1 MTVSK
6 SRLRDQLLVGA
17 SLGCLL
23 IAGVAEAQ
31 SGRGRGGGAPVD
43 PAAAAA
49 RAAQAQAAQAART
62 GSASQ
67 RAIAS
72 FRRAAEGRDAMRAAQ
87 ATARA
92 AALAGQSGVPNG
104 LGQGGLQ
111 VADGVELD
119 PNLWVGANG
128 PTQTVGADGRTLV
141 NVDQTQSKAILSWDS
156 FNVGRETDL
165 RFNQQGA
172 DWVVLNRVVGNSA
185 DPSQILGTIKA
196 TGSVYIL
203 NQNGVIFGGAS
214 QVNTRSLIAS
224 SANISDDQFLNRGI
238 YSSLTGGNYMPSFTN
253 AGGAIRVEA
262 GAQITTNT
270 PTSVTAGG
278 GFVLLMGTEV
288 HNAGTI
294 TTPRGQAALVAGDNF
309 ILRRGYGTEENPYS
323 TTRGNEVRG
332 LINAGSTSGT
342 VTNTGLMEAAQGD
355 LTLAGRTIRQD
366 GVMVATT
373 GVNQRGTIHLLNSAS
388 DARGSVTLGE
398 DSLTLILPELDS
410 KDTALN
416 GQRDALIAESDK
428 ANLNRFTTTTGGF
441 DDRSLLA
448 DRLDQSRVEIVTGGE
463 VVFEGGSLTMAQGG
477 QVAVQATSGRITV
490 EDGATIDVSGVRGV
504 ALDMASNAIKVNI
517 QGNEMRDSPGN
528 RDEDDLKSRDVW
540 VDVRDLILLPSGTG
554 GYEGD
559 RWYTPGGLLE
569 VGGYLSN
576 TRHGIG
582 EWAAIGGTI
591 TLAGKEVVAEKGA
604 VFDISGGSI
613 DYASGYI
620 QTSALL
626 GADGRLYDVRYA
638 PAHMRFVGV
647 GNAHLRKHERWGS
660 QYDEVF
666 NNRLFSRGNN
676 QRWEEGYTVGRDA
689 GRLILSTPTAIM
701 EGDILADVINGSR
714 QTQARPDGVTDGYLL
729 SQHTVARAG
738 TLVVGGYTA
747 VGATNP
753 QNVDI
758 RIGEVQGVT
767 GDLATGAALPADRTG
782 TAWLDTDY
790 LNAQGLG
797 GLELLTARGVAI
809 EGDLVLA
816 NGGEVSLT
824 GPRIDITGSI
834 TAHGGSFRAT
844 NVMRTPGAG
853 VPPTPLRFNG
863 EAGFRLAD
871 GARIDVTGEW
881 LNTRGGSTA
890 PNLGFINGGD
900 VKVEFTHD
908 VTLEAGSRIDV
919 SSGGAVLNDGKTRG
933 GVGGDVRLATNA
945 LAGPIEYRGV
955 LHADGAITGYGV
967 NGGGTLSMESAGLA
981 LIGGERPE
989 DHEGLFVSA
998 DRFASGFSAYDING
1012 HGGLKV
1018 ADGTTLDV
1026 VMPVYRFMDAALT
1039 APTGTPAAEALELWI
1054 PPLHQEDPRAGAL
1067 AQRGGA
1073 GLTLRSVRNL
1083 SGGTVEIG
1091 EGAVVSVDPG
1101 QAIRLLSVGQLT
1113 VNGRL
1118 NAWGGLISIDQER
1131 RDLVVSG
1138 SLHHRS
1144 IWIGETA
1151 TLDVAGRAFTA
1162 TDANGRRYGVVQ
1174 DGGRIELGGTLNW
1187 EAGGTVD
1194 RRPADLHLVI
1204 REGAVLD
1211 ASGASAVLDL
1221 PGLDK
1226 DAPWRSA
1233 TVGGNGGTIVL
1244 SSQVGMHL
1252 DGEMRASAGA
1262 VGASG
1267 GTLAIAFGG
1276 AVYDSS
1282 NNNPA
1287 LLNPRYLMLGQTRAG
1302 SVLGEGLQ
1310 AGQADPNLVYGH
1322 AALSVEQITAGGFG
1336 HLSLFS
1342 QTRATGD
1349 LNLAMSESL
1358 RLSGPVL
1365 AAAGA
1370 PDGLNL
1376 RLAAPHVQLMKPL
1389 YTALPGDRYLYPHD
1403 PRLNDGR
1410 RDRITVEGDLI
1421 EVRDLV
1427 EFAGFSDVHLISRG
1441 DIRFLKANYTIGGF
1455 GQTTGLVAPDLLRLT
1470 AAQIYPA
1477 SGASGTLIMGRVA
1490 DYGGVVPNAEGRLI
1504 IAPNGPTP
1512 AMPYSA
1518 RGTLSFDAAYVE
1530 QGGVVRAPFGR
1541 ISFGSQSTDFPSRVV
1556 LMPGS
1561 LTSVSGA
1568 GLTMPYGGTVDGVRY
1583 LYDGEE
1589 VEPHTSSIN
1598 FNVGELETRDGSVL
1612 DLTGG
1617 GELLGAGFISGRGG
1631 SVDVLRTAFAEAN
1644 PGFGFSQTGNQV
1656 YALVPGYAGYAPAV
1670 TDAPLSGVGRQVTI
1684 PSGVPG
1690 LPAGTYTLMPATYAL
1705 LPGAFR
1711 VEVGQGASAGL
1722 SGVIPTGSG
1731 SFVAAGYLS
1740 TLNTNQR
1747 DARASALL
1755 ITPADV
1761 VRKHT
1766 GYNETSLNDFVLAD
1780 AARRNLP
1787 RAALTDDAGSLS
1799 LNLARGAGL
1808 GDTRALTI
1816 KGTTLFAAAKDS
1828 QGHAGSVNVSGLIL
1842 SGIEILAAG
1851 GRAEVVDANG
1861 AAVFADDL
1869 NAFAPG
1875 RISIGALVNNT
1886 QTRTVVLRS
1895 GATLSAPE
1903 VSLTATTGGRGVVI
1917 EQGAT
1922 ISTIGRG
1929 PAPYDA
1935 RQSVIATP
1943 QYATLTVS
1951 NGWVNLLSPTN
1962 IDLGQAMI
1970 DLGGCLSVCA
1980 GETRIVSEGTIGVST
1995 LGAFEL
2001 RDNVA
2006 YGTKNLVLAVSAV
2019 NLGSNETLADVRAT
2033 GQLPP
2038 GMTLNQQVLE
2048 RLLSGNTAIGAPALE
2063 ALTLNA
2069 RESIN
2074 LFGTVELDTYDDAGK
2089 SVLSRLVFG
2098 APAMYGYGSA
2108 SDTVTIRTQEFIW
2121 AGTTGANAGGLSN
2134 GSNPSDTAVLTPGA
2148 AILDRLG
2155 DGVLNIVAD
2164 TIRFD
2169 HAPNTQPIL
2178 LVPADRLALGFS
2190 TVNLTA
2196 NKAIIADAKG
2206 SLNVYNDQH
2215 GYVAGQGWQYSGG
2228 DLNITAPLITS
2239 GAGAVLAI
2247 NAGGAVD
2254 IRGGGATYAPIN
2266 ELGGELRISGRT
2278 INLDT
2283 AVVLPSGKLVLNAV
2297 EDVVLGDNAR
2307 VDLAGRE
2314 ITMFDVKKYS
2324 WGGDLVLT
2332 SRDGDIRAEDGSLID
2347 LSARYNRGGSLTAT
2361 ALAQNAGRVDLLGTI
2376 NGSASGI
2383 YDAGGT
2389 LVPYDAAEVTIR
2401 TQILEDFAGL
2411 NTRLNTGGV
2420 FGARRFQ
2427 IKQGD
2432 LVVGDEVK
2440 AREVQIVL
2448 DGGDLTVN
2456 GRIDA
2461 SGFQVGAIRLAA
2473 SGDLTV
2479 NGALDA
2485 HGTGLRRDSY
2495 GEIIASPNRAMVELT
2510 TREGRLVLGSD
2521 AVIDLRAGTESPFAD
2536 GQSRGTLDLM
2546 APRIGTNDVAIDV
2559 LGTLDVRGAKR
2570 TAVYGFRTYDDAP
2583 LTSLPDVSGNRPQL
2597 ITQAYLDR
2605 LDIDSTAF
2613 MNAALTN
2620 TGLSARLSGLGDY
2633 RLRPGVEIV
2642 SNAATNPG
2650 GHLTVS
2656 GDIDLS
2662 NYRYGPEANR
2672 TDPALRGFG
2681 EPGMLVIR
2689 AAGNVNVHGSINDGF
2704 APPVETPDDN
2714 GWVLE
2719 ETRDISGNGLTPF
2732 GGDIVVPID
2741 GVQLDT
2747 GTVFKVGARLN
2758 YDIPVR
2764 AVTLPS
2770 GTTVPVAVTLNGPLS
2785 LPAGLV
2791 LSAEV
2796 RTANGT
2802 VYAAGTVLPEALNLT
2817 SGATLGAGF
2826 QLRAAAPVQAFT
2838 WPKGE
2843 VLPVNLTTSARITLA
2858 RGSLIPSMTKVEL
2871 PDNQPINLR
2880 PVGADGTQGR
2890 NWALAPMLGEGS
2902 TSWDLTLVAGADMGS
2917 SDRTARNALSTG
2929 DIILADAHTGTVG
2942 KVTIR
2947 FEGGG
2952 GGQVVFTVQGALE
2965 NFGDASFAGL
2975 TESELDA
2982 KLLAEWGAT
2991 FKDVFGTSVADY
3003 CALLNPTSCETLS
3016 TGGGFVFTE
3025 QGALDNFGDASFAG
3039 LTEAELDEKLLAEWG
3054 ATFRDAFGTSLADYC
3069 ALLSPTSCQMTGG
3082 GGGFVFTEQGAL
3094 ENFGDASF
3102 AGLTE
3107 AELDAKLLAE
3117 WGATF
3122 RDAFGSSLAD
3132 YCALLASTSCENLGG
3147 GGEPPTEVREY
3158 AIGSGGSNFSVI
3170 RTGAA
3175 DMTLVAGRDVQMT
3188 SMFGVYT
3195 AGVQTALD
3203 GVDNAQFNLPRD
3215 AVYQMGEVFGTD
3227 SPYLDAWNM
3236 WSAWYPDLGGNLT
3249 ISAGRDVVGDSWG
3262 DGAQNATLYP
3272 NQQTARFASA
3282 SLGNWLWRQGTGT
3295 TVGVDPVATSWW
3307 INFGAYANDLPGNS
3321 SSSNRIVGFTGFGA
3335 LGGGNV
3341 SINAGRHAGIV
3352 DPRGGGL
3359 ETTFGPGDR
3368 TQGLVVA
3375 IGSTGRVVG
3384 DDLYLTGGGDLTLR
3398 TGGLLNP
3405 NARATQIRN
3414 GAGTNRPTGDVA
3426 DMNGV
3431 LTNLRGA
3438 VNLSTG
3444 GMGTFGVTYGDGFGL
3459 RPSDPFAVASG
3470 SGMGGVLLM
3479 LGDSAAN
3486 LSTRGDL
3493 ILGGVGDPGRVWQA
3507 TSQAWSSATEKEAGG
3522 GVSWLSLWTPN
3533 TAVNLFSVGG
3543 DLMPMSMSG
3552 TSART
3557 RNIPFEAI
3565 GSKSTIVYPSI
3576 LRAMAPGGDIRM
3588 GPDMML
3594 YGSNRVETAL
3604 LLAPSHKG
3612 QLELLAGGSIVGGE
3626 GRADIMQSGADT
3638 LLPSPFNPAFGVF
3651 NWPNIRYGNVSSD
3664 GVEASAEMPS
3674 LFAFGPNT
3682 VTNQSPHLGDLTPAR
3697 FYAVNGDII
3706 GLNIGEITPQN
3717 IAIPVY
3723 NRQRTILTWYQGAT
3737 AVQLRAGRDIMAV
3750 NLLAVNNNELD
3761 ISMVSAG
3768 RDIIHANVT
3777 VAGPGSLEVS
3787 AGRNLLQE
3795 DVASIRSIGSLVQ
3808 GDTRPGASI
3817 SLSAGMTGAEWER
3830 LRDLYLDPANLLVPA
3845 ADGQVPPL
3853 EGSGKVV
3860 KVYDKELVDWLKA
3873 RRGFDGTPEEALALF
3888 RTLAP
3893 EEQRIFLRQVYYA
3906 ETREGGR
3913 EYNDENSSRFGSYLR
3928 GRQMIAALFPDKDA
3942 DGNDI
3947 LRAGDILM
3955 YGGSGV
3961 RTDFGGDIEMMAP
3974 GGQIVVG
3981 VQGIVPPASAGI
3993 VTQGAGDIRLFSEG
4007 SLLMGLSRIMTTFGG
4022 DIFAW
4027 SEEGDINAG
4036 RGSKSTILYTP
4047 PRRIYDNYG
4056 NVRLAPSVPSSGA
4069 GIATLD
4075 PIPEVPAGDVDLIA
4089 PLGTID
4095 AGEAGIRVSGNINL
4109 AALQVLNAA
4118 NIEVKGDAKGI
4129 PMPPVVNTGALTAAS
4144 SATNAVIAEAAQAAE
4159 RARPARIDP
4168 PAIITSRFLGF
4179 GE

>member
-17 SLGCLL
+17 SLGCLML
-23 IAGVAEAQ
+23 AGVAEAQ
-31 SGRGRGGGAPVD
+31 SGRGRGGSAPID
-43 PAAAAA
+43 PATAAA
-49 RAAQAQAAQAART
+49 RAAQSQATQQSSAAA
-62 GSASQ
+62 ASQ

-87 ATARA
+87 AAARA
-92 AALAGQSGVPNG
+92 AALAGQSNVPNG

-111 VADGVELD
+111 VADGVTLD
-119 PNLWVGANG
+119 PSLWVGANG

-141 NVDQTQSKAILSWDS
+141 NVDQTQSRAILTWDS

-172 DWVVLNRVVGNSA
+172 DWVVLNRVTGNSA
-185 DPSQILGTIKA
+185 DPSQILGTMKA

-214 QVNTRSLIAS
+214 QVNVRSLIAS

-238 YSSLTGGNYMPSFTN
+238 YSSLSSGTYVPTFTD
-253 AGGAIRVEA
+253 AGGAVRVEA

-278 GFVLLMGTEV
+278 GFVLLMGTTVVNE
-288 HNAGTI
+288 GSI
-294 TTPRGQAALVAGDNF
+294 TTPRGQTTLSAGDDF
-309 ILRRGYGTEENPYS
+309 ILRRGYGTEENLYS

-332 LINAGSTSGT
+332 LIDAGSASGT
-342 VTNTGLMEAAQGD
+342 VINAGQIEATQGD
-355 LTLAGRTIRQD
+355 ITLAGRTIRQD
-366 GVMVATT
+366 GVLLSTT
-373 GVNQRGTIHLLNSAS
+373 GVNQRGTIHLLNSAT
-388 DARGSVTLGE
+388 DTLGSVTLGE
-398 DSLTLILPELDS
+398 NSLTLILPELDS
-410 KDTALN
+410 TDTALN
-416 GQRDALIAESDK
+416 GQRDALITASNT
-428 ANLNRFTTTTGGF
+428 ANQNRATTTNGGF

-448 DRLDQSRVEIVTGGE
+448 DRLDQSRVEIVTGGN
-463 VVFEGGSLTMAQGG
+463 VVFEGGSQTMAQGG
-477 QVAVQATSGRITV
+477 QVAVQANAGRITV
-490 EDGATIDVSGVRGV
+490 EDGASIDVSGVRGV
-504 ALDMASNAIKVNI
+504 ALDMSSNAIKVNI
-517 QGNEMRDSPGN
+517 QGNELRDSPGN
-528 RDEDDLKSRDVW
+528 RDEDDLRSKNVW
-540 VDVRDLILLPSGTG
+540 VDVRDLVLLPSGTG

-569 VGGYLSN
+569 VGGYLGN
-576 TRHGIG
+576 IRHGIG
-582 EWAAIGGTI
+582 EWAAVGGTI
-591 TLAGKEVVAEKGA
+591 TLAAREVVAEQGA

-613 DYASGYI
+613 DYASGYVR
-620 QTSALL
+620 SSLLL
-626 GADGRLYDVRYA
+626 GADGRLYDIRNA
-638 PAHMRFVGV
+638 PANMRFVGI
-647 GNAHLRKHERWGS
+647 GNAHLRQHDRWGT
-660 QYDEVF
+660 QYEEVF
-666 NNRLFSRGNN
+666 NNRLFSRANT

-689 GRLILSTPTAIM
+689 GRLILSTPTAVM
-701 EGDILADVINGSR
+701 EADILAGVINGER
-714 QTQARPDGVTDGYLL
+714 QTLVRPDGVTDGYKL

-738 TLVVGGYTA
+738 TLVVGGHTA
-747 VGATNP
+747 LGATNP
-753 QNVDI
+753 QATDI
-758 RIGEVQGVT
+758 VIGGVEAIT
-767 GDLATGAALPADRTG
+767 GGLGADAALPGDRINTVR
-782 TAWLDTDY
+782 LDTAY

-797 GLELLTARGVAI
+797 GLELLTGRTISI
-809 EGDLVLA
+809 EGDLTLA
-816 NGGEVSLT
+816 NGGRVSLT

-834 TAHGGSFRAT
+834 TAHGGSFTASNILRSPA
-844 NVMRTPGAG
+844 VGS
-853 VPPTPLRFNG
+853 VPTPLTLNDQT
-863 EAGFRLAD
+863 GFRLAD
-871 GARIDVTGEW
+871 GGRIDLTGEW
-881 LNTRGGSTA
+881 IDARGAATA

-900 VKVEFTHD
+900 ARVEFTHD
-908 VTLEAGSRIDV
+908 AILEAGSRIDV
-919 SSGGAVLNDGKTRG
+919 SSGGAFLNDGSVRG
-933 GVGGDVRLATNA
+933 GVGGDVRLTTNA
-945 LAGPIEYRGV
+945 LAGSTAYGGV

-1018 ADGTTLDV
+1018 ADGATLDV
-1026 VMPVYRFMDAALT
+1026 VMPVYRFLDGSTITPT
-1039 APTGTPAAEALELWI
+1039 AGTPELWI
-1054 PPLHQEDPRAGAL
+1054 PPLHQEDPRAGVL
-1067 AQRGGA
+1067 TQRGGA
-1073 GLTLRSVRNL
+1073 SLSLRSVRNL

-1101 QAIRLLSVGQLT
+1101 QSIRMSGVGQLT

-1131 RDLVVSG
+1131 LDLALG
-1138 SLHHRS
+1138 TSLHNRS
-1144 IWIGETA
+1144 IWIGENA
-1151 TLDVAGRAFTA
+1151 MLDVAGRAFTA

-1187 EAGGTVD
+1187 ETGGTVD

-1226 DAPWRSA
+1226 NAGWRTT

-1262 VGASG
+1262 PGASG
-1267 GTLAIAFGG
+1267 GTLAVAFGG
-1276 AVYDSS
+1276 AIYDRN

-1287 LLNPRYLMLGQTRAG
+1287 LLAPRYLMLGQERTD
-1302 SVLGEGLQ
+1302 SVLGEGLE
-1310 AGQADPNLVYGH
+1310 AGQADPGLIYGH
-1322 AALSVEQITAGGFG
+1322 ASLGVDQITAGGFG
-1336 HLSLFS
+1336 HLSLFG
-1342 QTRATGD
+1342 QMRATGD
-1349 LNLAMSESL
+1349 LNLTMSESL

-1365 AAAGA
+1365 AAAGT

-1376 RLAAPHVQLMKPL
+1376 RLAAPHVLLGRPI
-1389 YTALPGDRYLYPHD
+1389 YTPPSGETYIYPGE

-1410 RDRITVEGDLI
+1410 HDRVTVEGDLI
-1421 EVRDLV
+1421 EIRDLV

-1441 DIRFLKANYTIGGF
+1441 DIRFLKPNYTIGGV
-1455 GQTTGLVAPDLLRLT
+1455 GQTSTLIAPDLLRLT

-1477 SGASGTLIMGRVA
+1477 SGASGTLLVGRMGEFSNVFLS
-1490 DYGGVVPNAEGRLI
+1490 PEGRLI

-1518 RGTLSFDAAYVE
+1518 RGALSFEAAYIE
-1530 QGGVVRAPFGR
+1530 QGGVVRAPFGGLN
-1541 ISFGSQSTDFPSRVV
+1541 FGTQRTEVLSKVV

-1589 VEPHTSSIN
+1589 VAPRTSSIN
-1598 FNVGELETRDGSVL
+1598 FNVLELETREGSVV

-1617 GELLGAGFISGRGG
+1617 GDLLGAGFISGRGG
-1631 SVDVLRTAFAEAN
+1631 SVDVLRTAFADAN
-1644 PGFGFSQTGNQV
+1644 PGFGFSQSGNQV
-1656 YALVPGYAGYAPAV
+1656 YALVPGYAGYSPVV
-1670 TDAPLSGVGRQVTI
+1670 TDAAVPGVGRQVTI
-1684 PSGVPG
+1684 PAGVPG

-1711 VEVGQGASAGL
+1711 VEVGQGSAAGL
-1722 SGVIPTGSG
+1722 SGVTATGAG
-1731 SFVAAGYLS
+1731 SFVAAGYMG
-1740 TLNTNQR
+1740 TLNTGQR

-1799 LNLARGAGL
+1799 LSLARGAGL
-1808 GDTRALTI
+1808 GDTRALNI

-1828 QGHAGSVNVSGLIL
+1828 QGYAGSLNVSGNIL
-1842 SGIEILAAG
+1842 SGIEILASG

-1861 AAVFADDL
+1861 AAIFADDL
-1869 NAFAPG
+1869 SLFSPG
-1875 RISIGALVNNT
+1875 RISIGALGSSA
-1886 QTRTVVLRS
+1886 QTTTVVLRS

-1903 VSLTATTGGRGVVI
+1903 VSLTAAAGGRGVVV

-1929 PAPYDA
+1929 PAPYDT
-1935 RQSVIATP
+1935 RESLISRP

-1962 IDLGQAMI
+1962 TELGQAMI
-1970 DLGGCLSVCA
+1970 DLGGCLTVCA

-2006 YGTKNLVLAVSAV
+2006 YGTKNLVVAVSAV
-2019 NLGSNETLADVRAT
+2019 NLGSAETLADVRAT
-2033 GQLPP
+2033 GHLPP

-2121 AGTTGANAGGLSN
+2121 AGTVGVNAGGL
-2134 GSNPSDTAVLTPGA
+2134 GGGTNPSDNAALTPGA
-2148 AILDRLG
+2148 AVLGLLG
-2155 DGVLNIVAD
+2155 DSVLNIVAD

-2169 HAPNTQPIL
+2169 HAPNTQPIA
-2178 LVPADRLALGFS
+2178 LVPSDRLALGFS
-2190 TVNLTA
+2190 RVNLTA
-2196 NKAIIADAKG
+2196 NKAIVADARG
-2206 SLNVYNDQH
+2206 SLNVYNDQN

-2228 DLNITAPLITS
+2228 DLNIVAPVITS
-2239 GAGAVLAI
+2239 GSGAVLAI

-2254 IRGGGATYAPIN
+2254 IRGGGATYDPVN
-2266 ELGGELRISGRT
+2266 QLGGELRISGRT

-2283 AVVLPSGKLVLNAV
+2283 AVVLPSGRLVLNAV

-2332 SRDGDIRAEDGSLID
+2332 SQNGDIRAEDGSIID

-2361 ALAQNAGRVDLLGTI
+2361 ALGQNAGRVDLLGTV

-2401 TQILEDFAGL
+2401 AQVLEDFAGL

-2479 NGALDA
+2479 NGTLDA

-2495 GEIIASPNRAMVELT
+2495 GKIIESPNRAMVELT
-2510 TREGRLVLGSD
+2510 TRDGRLVLGSN
-2521 AVIDLRAGTESPFAD
+2521 AVVDLRAGTDSPFAD
-2536 GQSRGTLDLM
+2536 GQARGTLDLM
-2546 APRIGTNDVAIDV
+2546 APRIGANDVALDV
-2559 LGTLDVRGAKR
+2559 LGTLDIRGAKT

-2583 LTSLPDVSGNRPQL
+2583 ISTLPDVSGNRPQL
-2597 ITQAYLDR
+2597 ITQAYLDA

-2613 MNAALTN
+2613 MNAALIN

-2642 SNAATNPG
+2642 SNATTNPG

-2689 AAGNVNVHGSINDGF
+2689 AAGDVSVHGSINDGF
-2704 APPVETPDDN
+2704 APPPETPDDN

-2719 ETRDISGNGLTPF
+2719 ETRDNLGNGLTPF
-2732 GGDIVVPID
+2732 GGDIIVPID
-2741 GVQLDT
+2741 GVRLSN
-2747 GTVFKVGARLN
+2747 GTIFKAGTRLN

-2770 GTTVPVAVTLNGPLS
+2770 GTTVPVNVTLSGPLS

-2796 RTANGT
+2796 RAADGT
-2802 VYAAGTVLPEALNLT
+2802 VYAAGTVLSQALNLT

-2843 VLPVNLTTSARITLA
+2843 VLPVNLTTSATITLA

-2871 PDNQPINLR
+2871 PNDQPINLR

-2890 NWALAPMLGEGS
+2890 NWALARMLGEGS
-2902 TSWDLTLVAGADMGS
+2902 TSWDLTVVAGADLGS
-2917 SDRTARNALSTG
+2917 SDRTARNALSSG
-2929 DIILADAHTGTVG
+2929 DIILADAHTGTMG
-2942 KVTIR
+2942 KVKIR
-2947 FEGGG
+2947 FEG
-2952 GGQVVFTVQGALE
+2952 GGQVVFTVQGALD

-2982 KLLAEWGAT
+2982 KMLVEWGFTFRDGFGSSVAEYCQLLAAGQ
-2991 FKDVFGTSVADY
+2991 
-3003 CALLNPTSCETLS
+3003 CETKS
-3016 TGGGFVFTE
+3016 TGGMVFTV

-3039 LTEAELDEKLLAEWG
+3039 LTESELDAKMLAEWG
-3054 ATFRDAFGTSLADYC
+3054 VNFRDGFGSSLMEYC
-3069 ALLSPTSCQMTGG
+3069 QLLAATACQMTGG
-3082 GGGFVFTEQGAL
+3082 EWTFTEAGAQTW
-3094 ENFGDASF
+3094 FSDASL
-3102 AGLTE
+3102 AGKTE
-3107 AELDAKLLAE
+3107 DEINAWLVANG
-3117 WGATF
+3117 WGDNFEAV
-3122 RDAFGSSLAD
+3122 FGQALAD
-3132 YCALLASTSCENLGG
+3132 FCAGNPESCVMAGV
-3147 GGEPPTEVREY
+3147 EPPTEVREY
-3158 AIGSGGSNFSVI
+3158 TIGSGGSNFSVV

-3175 DMTLVAGRDVQMT
+3175 DMTLIAGRDVQMS

-3195 AGVQTALD
+3195 AGMQTSLD

-3215 AVYQMGEVFGTD
+3215 AVYQMGDVFGVD
-3227 SPYLDAWNM
+3227 SPYLDAWNL

-3249 ISAGRDVVGDSWG
+3249 ISAGRDVIGDSWG
-3262 DGAQNATLYP
+3262 EGAQNATLYP
-3272 NQQTARFASA
+3272 DNQTARFASA
-3282 SLGNWLWRQGTGT
+3282 SLGNWLWRQGTGD

-3307 INFGAYANDLPGNS
+3307 INFGAYANDLPGNTLS
-3321 SSSNRIVGFTGFGA
+3321 SGNRIVGFTGFGA

-3341 SINAGRHAGIV
+3341 SITAGRHAGIV

-3359 ETTFGPGDR
+3359 ATTFGPGDR

-3384 DDLYLTGGGDLTLR
+3384 DDLYLTGGGDLNLR

-3405 NARATQIRN
+3405 NARATQIRS
-3414 GAGTNRPTGDVA
+3414 GAGAQRPTGDVA

-3438 VNLSTG
+3438 VSLSTG

-3459 RPSDPFAVASG
+3459 RPSDPFAVGSG
-3470 SGMGGVLLM
+3470 SGMGGILLM
-3479 LGDSAAN
+3479 LGDSAVHV
-3486 LSTRGDL
+3486 STRGDL
-3493 ILGGVGDPGRVWQA
+3493 VLGGVGDPGRVSQA
-3507 TSQAWSSATEKEAGG
+3507 TSQPWASATESGVGG
-3522 GVSWLSLWTPN
+3522 GDSWLSLWTPT
-3533 TAVNLFSVGG
+3533 TAVNLFSAGG

-3552 TSART
+3552 TAART
-3557 RNIPFEAI
+3557 RNILFEQI
-3565 GSKSTIVYPSI
+3565 GDKQTVVYPSI
-3576 LRAMAPGGDIRM
+3576 LRAVAAGGDIRM
-3588 GPDMML
+3588 GPDLMMS
-3594 YGSNRVETAL
+3594 GAAEAAEVAL
-3604 LLAPSHKG
+3604 LLAPSTKG
-3612 QLELLAGGSIVGGE
+3612 QLELLAGGSIIGGV
-3626 GRADIMQSGADT
+3626 GRADIMQSGADA
-3638 LLPSPFNPAFGVF
+3638 LLPSPFNPAFRVRNDSGRM
-3651 NWPNIRYGNVSSD
+3651 IYGNLSSD
-3664 GVEASAEMPS
+3664 GIGGSYERPS

-3682 VTNQSPHLGDLTPAR
+3682 VRNQSLHLGDLIPAR

-3706 GLNIGEITPQN
+3706 GVNIGQIFTFPN
-3717 IAIPVY
+3717 NGGPGFGS
-3723 NRQRTILTWYQGAT
+3723 RTLLTWYQGAT
-3737 AVQLRAGRDIMAV
+3737 AVQLRAGRDIMAL
-3750 NLLAVNNNELD
+3750 NLLAVNNNALD

-3768 RDIIHANVT
+3768 RDIIHADIT
-3777 VAGPGSLEVS
+3777 VAGPGALEIY
-3787 AGRNLLQE
+3787 AGRNLFQE
-3795 DVASIRSIGSLVQ
+3795 DVAGVRSIGSLVQ
-3808 GDTRPGASI
+3808 GDTRPGAAI
-3817 SLSAGMTGAEWER
+3817 SLSAGMTGVEWDK
-3830 LRDLYLDPANLLVPA
+3830 LRDLYLDPANLLVPN
-3845 ADGQVPPL
+3845 ADGQTPPL

-3860 KVYDKELVDWLKA
+3860 KVYDKELVDWLED
-3873 RRGFDGTPEEALALF
+3873 RRGFDGSPEEALALF
-3888 RTLAP
+3888 KTLAP
-3893 EEQRIFLRQVYYA
+3893 EEQRIFLRQIYYA
-3906 ETREGGR
+3906 ETREAGR
-3913 EYNDENSSRFGSYLR
+3913 EYNNPDSPRFGSYLR
-3928 GRQMIAALFPDKDA
+3928 GRNAIAALFPDKDA
-3942 DGNDI
+3942 DGAEI
-3947 LRAGDILM
+3947 VRSGDILM

-3974 GGQIVVG
+3974 GGEIVIG
-3981 VQGIVPPASAGI
+3981 VQGIVPPATAGV

-4047 PRRIYDNYG
+4047 ARRIYDNYG
-4056 NVRLAPSVPSSGA
+4056 NVRLAPQAPSSGA

-4118 NIEVKGDAKGI
+4118 NIEVKGEAAGI
-4129 PMPPVVNTGALTAAS
+4129 PLPPVVNTGALTAAS
-4144 SATNAVIAEAAQAAE
+4144 SATNAVVAEAAEAAQ
-4159 RARPARIDP
+4159 RARPARVEP
-4168 PAIITSRFLGF
+4168 PSIITSRFLGF

>member
-6 SRLRDQLLVGA
+6 TTNLRDRLLIGV
-17 SLGCLL
+17 SLGSILL
-23 IAGVAEAQ
+23 AGVAEAQ
-31 SGRGRGGGAPVD
+31 QDARGRGGAVD

-49 RAAQAQAAQAART
+49 RAAQAQAAQAAQAN
-62 GSASQ
+62 SASQ

-72 FRRAAEGRDAMRAAQ
+72 FRRAADGRDAMRAAQ
-87 ATARA
+87 AAARA

-111 VADGVELD
+111 VADDVELD
-119 PNLWVGANG
+119 PSLWVGANG

-141 NVDQTQSKAILSWDS
+141 NVDQTQQQAILTWNS

-196 TGSVYIL
+196 TGSVYII

-214 QVNTRSLIAS
+214 QINTRNLIAS
-224 SANISDDQFLNRGI
+224 SANISNDQFLNRGI
-238 YSSLTGGNYMPSFTN
+238 YSSLSNGAYVPTFTN
-253 AGGAIRVEA
+253 AGGTVRVEA

-294 TTPRGQAALVAGDNF
+294 TTPRGQAALSAGDNF

-332 LINAGSTSGT
+332 LINAGSASGT

-355 LTLAGRTIRQD
+355 ITLAGRTIRQD

-373 GVNQRGTIHLLNSAS
+373 SVNQRGTIHLLNSAT
-388 DARGSVTLGE
+388 DAEGSVTLGE
-398 DSLTLILPELDS
+398 DSLTLILPELES
-410 KDTALN
+410 TDTALN
-416 GQRDALIAESDK
+416 GQRDALITASNT
-428 ANLNRFTTTTGGF
+428 ANLNRGTTTNGGF
-441 DDRSLLA
+441 NDRSLLA
-448 DRLDQSRVEIVTGGE
+448 DRLDQSRIEIVTGGD
-463 VVFEGGSLTMAQGG
+463 VVFEGGSQTMAQGG
-477 QVAVQATSGRITV
+477 QVAVQANSGRITV
-490 EDGATIDVSGVRGV
+490 EDGATIDVSGVMGV
-504 ALDMASNAIKVNI
+504 ALDMESNSIRVNI
-517 QGNEMRDSPGN
+517 QGNELRDSPGN
-528 RDEDDLKSRDVW
+528 RDEDDIRSRDVW
-540 VDVRDLILLPSGTG
+540 VDVRDLVLLPDGTG

-569 VGGYLSN
+569 VGGYLGN
-576 TRHGIG
+576 IRRGIG
-582 EWAAIGGTI
+582 EWTAVGGTI
-591 TLAGKEVVAEKGA
+591 TLAASEVVAERGA
-604 VFDISGGSI
+604 VLDISGGSI
-613 DYASGYI
+613 DYAAGY
-620 QTSALL
+620 SRSSLLL
-626 GADGRLYDVRYA
+626 GEDGRLYDVRNA
-638 PAHMRFVGV
+638 PATMRFVGL
-647 GNAHLRKHERWGS
+647 GNAYLRQHDRWGV
-660 QYDEVF
+660 QYEEVF
-666 NNRLFSRGNN
+666 NNRLFSRANTL
-676 QRWEEGYTVGRDA
+676 RWEEGYTVGRDA
-689 GRLILSTPTAIM
+689 GRLILSTPTAVM
-701 EGDILADVINGSR
+701 EADILAGVINGSR
-714 QTQARPDGVTDGYLL
+714 QTLARPEGITDGYAL

-738 TLVVGGYTA
+738 TLVVGGHTA
-747 VGATNP
+747 LGATNP
-753 QNVDI
+753 QNTDI
-758 RIGEVQGVT
+758 VIGDIEAVT
-767 GDLATGAALPADRTG
+767 GGLNTGDALPADRANTVR
-782 TAWLDTDY
+782 LDADY

-797 GLELLTARGVAI
+797 GLELLTGRTISI
-809 EGDLVLA
+809 EGDLTLA
-816 NGGEVSLT
+816 NGGRVSLT
-824 GPRIDITGSI
+824 GPQIDITGSI
-834 TAHGGSFRAT
+834 TAHGGSFIASNILRSPAA
-844 NVMRTPGAG
+844 GA
-853 VPPTPLRFNG
+853 VPTPLTLNG
-863 EAGFRLAD
+863 QAGFRLAD
-871 GARIDVTGEW
+871 GARIDLTGEW
-881 LNTRGGSTA
+881 IDARGAATA

-900 VKVEFTHD
+900 ARVEFTHD
-908 VTLEAGSRIDV
+908 AILEAGSRIDV
-919 SSGGAVLNDGKTRG
+919 SSGGAVLNDGRVRG
-933 GVGGDVRLATNA
+933 GVGGDVRLTTNA
-945 LAGPIEYRGV
+945 LAGSTVYGGV

-998 DRFASGFSAYDING
+998 DRFASGFSVYDING

-1018 ADGTTLDV
+1018 ADGATLDV
-1026 VMPVYRFMDAALT
+1026 VMPVYRFLDGSTISPT
-1039 APTGTPAAEALELWI
+1039 AGTPELWI

-1067 AQRGGA
+1067 TQRGGA
-1073 GLTLRSVRNL
+1073 SLSLRSVRNL
-1083 SGGTVEIG
+1083 AGGTVEIG

-1101 QAIRLLSVGQLT
+1101 QSIRMRGVSQLT

-1131 RDLVVSG
+1131 LDLALG
-1138 SLHHRS
+1138 TSLHNRS
-1144 IWIGETA
+1144 IWIGENA
-1151 TLDVAGRAFTA
+1151 VLDVAGRAFTA
-1162 TDANGRRYGVVQ
+1162 TDANGRRYGLVQ

-1187 EAGGTVD
+1187 ETGGTVD

-1221 PGLDK
+1221 PGLDRN
-1226 DAPWRSA
+1226 AGWRTT

-1262 VGASG
+1262 PGASG
-1267 GTLAIAFGG
+1267 GTLAVAFGG
-1276 AVYDSS
+1276 AIYDRN

-1287 LLNPRYLMLGQTRAG
+1287 LLAPRYLMLGQNRAD
-1302 SVLGEGLQ
+1302 SVLGEGLE
-1310 AGQADPNLVYGH
+1310 AGQADPGLVYGH
-1322 AALSVEQITAGGFG
+1322 ASLGVDQITAGGFG
-1336 HLSLFS
+1336 HLSLFG
-1342 QTRATGD
+1342 QMRATGD
-1349 LNLAMSESL
+1349 LNLTMSESL

-1365 AAAGA
+1365 AAAGT

-1376 RLAAPHVQLMKPL
+1376 RLAAPHVLLGRPI
-1389 YTALPGDRYLYPHD
+1389 YTPPPGETYLYPGE

-1410 RDRITVEGDLI
+1410 HDTVTVEGDLI
-1421 EVRDLV
+1421 ELRDLV
-1427 EFAGFSDVHLISRG
+1427 EFSGFSDAHLISRG
-1441 DIRFLKANYTIGGF
+1441 DIRFLKANYTIGSI
-1455 GQTTGLVAPDLLRLT
+1455 GQTSALIAPDLLRLT

-1477 SGASGTLIMGRVA
+1477 SGAFGTVFLGRT
-1490 DYGGVVPNAEGRLI
+1490 GEFSSIFPNPEGRLI

-1518 RGTLSFDAAYVE
+1518 RGSLSFEAAYVE
-1530 QGGVVRAPFGR
+1530 QGGVVRAPFGGL
-1541 ISFGSQSTDFPSRVV
+1541 SFGSQRTEFPSRIV

-1561 LTSVSGA
+1561 LTSISGA
-1568 GLTMPYGGTVDGVRY
+1568 GLAMPYGGTVDGVRY

-1589 VEPHTSSIN
+1589 VVPSRRGVS
-1598 FNVGELETRDGSVL
+1598 FSFGELETREGSVI
-1612 DLTGG
+1612 DLNGG
-1617 GELLGAGFISGRGG
+1617 GDLLGAGFISGRGG
-1631 SVDVLRTAFAEAN
+1631 SVDVLRTAFADAN
-1644 PGFGFSQTGNQV
+1644 PGFGFSQSGNQV
-1656 YALVPGYAGYAPAV
+1656 YALVPGYAGYSPVV
-1670 TDAPLSGVGRQVTI
+1670 TDAALPGVGRQVTI
-1684 PSGVPG
+1684 PAGVPG

-1711 VEVGQGASAGL
+1711 VEVGQGSAAGL
-1722 SGVIPTGSG
+1722 SGVTATGAG
-1731 SFVAAGYLS
+1731 SFVAAGYMG
-1740 TLNTNQR
+1740 TLNTGQR

-1787 RAALTDDAGSLS
+1787 RAALTDDAGTLS

-1808 GDTRALTI
+1808 GDTRALNI
-1816 KGTTLFAAAKDS
+1816 KGTTLFEAAKDS
-1828 QGHAGSVNVSGLIL
+1828 QGYAGSLNVSGLVL
-1842 SGIEILAAG
+1842 TGLEILATG

-1861 AAVFADDL
+1861 AAIFADDL

-1875 RISIGALVNNT
+1875 RISIGALGNNT
-1886 QTRTVVLRS
+1886 QTTTVVLRS

-1922 ISTIGRG
+1922 ISTVGRG
-1929 PAPYDA
+1929 PAPYDN
-1935 RQSVIATP
+1935 RESLITSP

-1951 NGWVNLLSPTN
+1951 NGWVNLLAPTN
-1962 IDLGQAMI
+1962 LEYGQAMI
-1970 DLGGCLSVCA
+1970 DLGACLTVCA

-2019 NLGSNETLADVRAT
+2019 NLGSNETLADVRAS

-2089 SVLSRLVFG
+2089 SILSRLVFG

-2108 SDTVTIRTQEFIW
+2108 SDTVTIRTEEFIW
-2121 AGTTGANAGGLSN
+2121 AGTVGVNAGGLNN
-2134 GSNPSDTAVLTPGA
+2134 GANPSDSAALTPGA
-2148 AILDRLG
+2148 AVLGLLG
-2155 DGVLNIVAD
+2155 DSVLNIVAD

-2169 HAPNTQPIL
+2169 HAPNTQPIA
-2178 LVPADRLALGFS
+2178 LVPSDRLALGFS
-2190 TVNLTA
+2190 RVNLTA
-2196 NKAIIADAKG
+2196 NKGIIADARG
-2206 SLNVYNDQH
+2206 SLNVYNDQN

-2228 DLNITAPLITS
+2228 DLNIVAPVITS
-2239 GAGAVLAI
+2239 GSGAVLAL

-2254 IRGGGATYAPIN
+2254 IRGGGATYDPVN
-2266 ELGGELRISGRT
+2266 QLGGELRISGRT

-2332 SRDGDIRAEDGSLID
+2332 SQNGDIRAEDGSVID

-2361 ALAQNAGRVDLLGTI
+2361 ALGQNAGRVDLLGTI

-2389 LVPYDAAEVTIR
+2389 VVPYDAAEVTIR
-2401 TQILEDFAGL
+2401 AQVLEDFAEL

-2479 NGALDA
+2479 NGTLDA

-2495 GEIIASPNRAMVELT
+2495 GQIIESPNRAMVELT
-2510 TREGRLVLGSD
+2510 TRDGRLVLGQD
-2521 AVIDLRAGTESPFAD
+2521 AVIDLRAGTESAFAD
-2536 GQSRGTLDLM
+2536 GQARGTLDLM

-2559 LGTLDVRGAKR
+2559 LGTLDVRGAKT

-2583 LTSLPDVSGNRPQL
+2583 ISNLPDVSGNRPQL
-2597 ITQAYLDR
+2597 ITQAYLDA

-2613 MNAALTN
+2613 MNAALVN

-2689 AAGNVNVHGSINDGF
+2689 AAGNVSVHGSINDGF
-2704 APPVETPDDN
+2704 APPPETPDDN

-2719 ETRDISGNGLTPF
+2719 ETRDNLGNGLTPF
-2732 GGDIVVPID
+2732 GGDIIVPID

-2747 GTVFKVGARLN
+2747 GTIFKRGTRLN

-2764 AVTLPS
+2764 NVTLPS

-2802 VYAAGTVLPEALNLT
+2802 VYAAGTVLPENLTLT

-2843 VLPVNLTTSARITLA
+2843 VLPVDLTTSSRITLA
-2858 RGSLIPSMTKVEL
+2858 RGSLIPSMTKMEL

-2890 NWALAPMLGEGS
+2890 NWALARMLGEGS
-2902 TSWDLTLVAGADMGS
+2902 TSWDLTVVAGADLGS
-2917 SDRTARNALSTG
+2917 SDRTARNALSSG
-2929 DIILADAHTGTVG
+2929 DIILADAHIGSIG

-2952 GGQVVFTVQGALE
+2952 QSVFTVQGALD

-2982 KLLAEWGAT
+2982 KLLAEWG
-2991 FKDVFGTSVADY
+2991 G
-3003 CALLNPTSCETLS
+3003 
-3016 TGGGFVFTE
+3016 
-3025 QGALDNFGDASFAG
+3025 
-3039 LTEAELDEKLLAEWG
+3039 
-3054 ATFRDAFGTSLADYC
+3054 TFRDFFGSSLTEYC
-3069 ALLSPTSCQMTGG
+3069 GLLAAGQCETQSAGG
-3082 GGGFVFTEQGAL
+3082 MVFTEQGAL

-3107 AELDAKLLAE
+3107 QEIDARLLVE

-3122 RDAFGSSLAD
+3122 RDAFGMPLAD
-3132 YCALLASTSCENLGG
+3132 YCQLLAATACQMTGG
-3147 GGEPPTEVREY
+3147 EWTFTEAGAVTWFGDASVAGMSPAEVEAWLLANWGYSFEDVFGQNMADFCATRSNDCIMAGAEPPTEVREY
-3158 AIGSGGSNFSVI
+3158 TVGPGGSNFSVV

-3175 DMTLVAGRDVQMT
+3175 DMTLIAGRDVQMS

-3195 AGVQTALD
+3195 AGMQTSLD

-3215 AVYQMGEVFGTD
+3215 AVYQMGEPFGAG
-3227 SPYLDAWNM
+3227 SPYLDAWNL

-3249 ISAGRDVVGDSWG
+3249 ISAGRDVIGDSWG
-3262 DGAQNATLYP
+3262 ADAQNSVLYP
-3272 NQQTARFASA
+3272 NEQKARFASA
-3282 SLGNWLWRQGTGT
+3282 SLGNWLWRQGTGD

-3321 SSSNRIVGFTGFGA
+3321 LSSNRIVGFTGFGA

-3341 SINAGRHAGIV
+3341 SITAGRHAGIV

-3359 ETTFGPGDR
+3359 VTTIGAGDR

-3384 DDLYLTGGGDLTLR
+3384 DDLYLTGGGDLNLR

-3405 NARATQIRN
+3405 NARATQIRSGSGN
-3414 GAGTNRPTGDVA
+3414 QRPTGDVA
-3426 DMNGV
+3426 DTNGV

-3438 VNLSTG
+3438 VSLSTG

-3459 RPSDPFAVASG
+3459 RPSDPFAVGGG
-3470 SGMGGVLLM
+3470 SGMGGILLM

-3493 ILGGVGDPGRVWQA
+3493 VLGGVGDPGRVWQA
-3507 TSQAWSSATEKEAGG
+3507 TSQAWSSATESEAGG
-3522 GVSWLSLWTPN
+3522 GASWLSLWTSN
-3533 TAVNLFSVGG
+3533 TAVNLFSAGG

-3552 TSART
+3552 TPVSSWNIRT
-3557 RNIPFEAI
+3557 EAF
-3565 GSKSTIVYPSI
+3565 GNKQTIIYPSI
-3576 LRAMAPGGDIRM
+3576 LRAVAAGGDIRM
-3588 GPDMML
+3588 GPDLML
-3594 YGSNRVETAL
+3594 LGAGEPSQTVL
-3604 LLAPSHKG
+3604 LLAPSTKG
-3612 QLELLAGGSIVGGE
+3612 QLEMLAGGSIIGGA
-3626 GRADIMQSGADT
+3626 GRADIIQSGADT
-3638 LLPSPFNPAFGVF
+3638 LLPSPFNPAFAVF
-3651 NWPNIRYGNVSSD
+3651 NWPGIRYGNLSSD
-3664 GVEASAEMPS
+3664 GIQAAPETPV

-3682 VTNQSPHLGDLTPAR
+3682 VMNRSPHLGDLTPAR

-3723 NRQRTILTWYQGAT
+3723 NRLRTIPTWYQGAT
-3737 AVQLRAGRDIMAV
+3737 AVQLRAGRDIMAL

-3768 RDIIHANVT
+3768 RDIIHADVT
-3777 VAGPGSLEVS
+3777 VAGPGALEIY
-3787 AGRNLLQE
+3787 AGRNLFQE
-3795 DVASIRSIGSLVQ
+3795 DVAGVRSIGSLVQ
-3808 GDTRPGASI
+3808 GDARPGASI
-3817 SLSAGMTGAEWER
+3817 SLSAGMTGVEWDK
-3830 LRDLYLDPANLLVPA
+3830 LRDLYLDPANLLVPN
-3845 ADGQVPPL
+3845 ADGQTPPL

-3860 KVYDKELVDWLKA
+3860 KVYDKELVDWLEE
-3873 RRGFDGTPEEALALF
+3873 RRGFEGTPEEALALF
-3888 RTLAP
+3888 KTLAP
-3893 EEQRIFLRQVYYA
+3893 EEQRIFLRQIYYA
-3906 ETREGGR
+3906 ETREAGR
-3913 EYNDENSSRFGSYLR
+3913 EYNNPDSTRFGSYLR
-3928 GRQMIAALFPDKDA
+3928 GRQMIATLFPDADA
-3942 DGNDI
+3942 DGVEI
-3947 LRAGDILM
+3947 VRSGDILM

-3974 GGQIVVG
+3974 GGEIVIG
-3981 VQGIVPPASAGI
+3981 VQGIVPPATAGV

-4047 PRRIYDNYG
+4047 ARRIYDNYG
-4056 NVRLAPSVPSSGA
+4056 NVRLAPQAPSSGA

-4118 NIEVKGDAKGI
+4118 NIEVKGDSTGM
-4129 PMPPVVNTGALTAAS
+4129 PLPPVVNTGALTAAS
-4144 SATNAVIAEAAQAAE
+4144 SATNAVVAEAAEAAQ
-4159 RARPARIDP
+4159 RARPARVEP
-4168 PAIITSRFLGF
+4168 PSIITSRFLGF